1 MTKCKHYDC
10 GWCYAFNDIET
21 NAIQGY
27 CFEPEHCPEFRKQ
40 ATQEEPMT
48 YDKQLAEELYETL
61 KEVRDTIKKF
71 EVPPAL
77 DYKMNK
83 IENVIH
89 RYEEQKYRGTGRT
102 TALYM
107 KAIAEALANPGK
119 NVEFIDHFPVT
130 CNVSRHASNITS
142 IIEKLGYNISVSINS
157 KKVIL
162 CNTFRGVGR

>member
-1 MTKCKHYDC
+1 MTKCKYRDS
-10 GWCYAFNDIET
+10 GWCYCPDTIENT
-21 NAIQGY
+21 AIQGY

-40 ATQEEPMT
+40 ATQEEPIMT
-48 YDKQLAEELYETL
+48 YDKQLAEELYEAL
-61 KEVRDTIKKF
+61 KVAEPYIYSPDYYSQSKISNVLKK
-71 EVPPAL
+71 
-77 DYKMNK
+77 
-83 IENVIH
+83 
-89 RYEEQKYRGTGRT
+89 YEEQKYRGTGRT

-107 KAIAEALANPGK
+107 QAIADALANPGK
-119 NVEFIDHFPVT
+119 AVEFIDHFPVT